1 MSSYLQRQFGE
12 IRADR
17 ALSLYGAF
25 LALTHVVGAFFWR
38 SDLHSLARVIAPGS
52 QAICW
57 PWADGCASWRV
68 LSTAQID
75 RAVLLYGIVALLTAA
90 LYAARR
96 IPTAWVLHLALE
108 ATRLFVV
115 GMDFRLRQNQH
126 YMGFFVGVAFLFF
139 SRRREVV
146 RLLVVFF
153 YVWAGLLKL
162 NREWLTGAA
171 LYAQPWFVPASWN
184 AAACTYVVVLEI
196 LFSWGVLA
204 RRGVVFWFSFLQL
217 VWFHVVSWG
226 VVGFFYPM
234 LMFGI
239 LTVFPLMRWFAP
251 PAGSEP
257 EQPLLARF
265 VRLRLG
271 PATIALLLFF
281 SFLQLLPRLIPGD
294 STLTGEG
301 RVFALHMFDAKV
313 VCEGK
318 VTLHDRHGRAQ
329 TVGLRSQEAVR
340 IACDPILYWRNAQDL
355 CSRVATK
362 NPDFTDLDLVLDSKH
377 SSDPIVHRVLDIE
390 SFCTRRPEY
399 RLFSRNDWIRIDG

>member
-1 MSSYLQRQFGE
+1 MSGYLQRQFGE

-17 ALSLYGAF
+17 ALSIYGAC
-25 LALTHVVGAFFWR
+25 LALTNVVGAFFWR
-38 SDLHSLARVIAPGS
+38 SETHSLARVIGPGS

-90 LYAARR
+90 LYASRR
-96 IPTAWVLHLALE
+96 IPSAWVLHLALE

-184 AAACTYVVVLEI
+184 AVACSYVVVLEI
-196 LFSWGVLA
+196 VFSWGVLA
-204 RRGVVFWFSFLQL
+204 RRAVVFWFSFLQL

-226 VVGFFYPM
+226 VVGFSYPM

-265 VRLRLG
+265 ARLRLR
-271 PATIALLLFF
+271 PATIALLLLF
-281 SFLQLLPRLIPGD
+281 SLLQLLPRLIPGD

-301 RVFALHMFDAKV
+301 RVFALHMFDARI
-313 VCEGK
+313 VCDGK
-318 VTLHDRHGRAQ
+318 VTLHDRHGRQQQLA
-329 TVGLRSQEAVR
+329 LHSQEAVR
-340 IACDPILYWRNAQDL
+340 IACDPLLYWRNAQDL
-355 CSRVATK
+355 CSRVATR
-362 NPDFTDLDLVLDSKH
+362 NPDFSDLDLVLDSRH
-377 SSDPIVHRVLDIE
+377 SNEMTLHRVLDIRN
-390 SFCTRRPEY
+390 FCTSRPQY